1 MGGSSSELRTLLE
14 DEMNMLFKLTHH
26 NVFRIQIQVFK
37 LLFQFAK
44 VTQGMD
50 KKQIQQEKA
59 EDDAENHISNF
70 SDRFYRSLYEL
81 IFKVHMGKTASLDE
95 YFGLVFKA
103 MRTDESVPRIVAF
116 IKRLLQMSY
125 LNEANFTAA
134 TLVILN
140 ELFRIR
146 KDVKLALFQFDFKQ
160 PDMPTKKSTDQ

>member
-1 MGGSSSELRTLLE
+1 ME
-14 DEMNMLFKLTHH
+14 
-26 NVFRIQIQVFK
+26 
-37 LLFQFAK
+37 
-44 VTQGMD
+44 
-50 KKQIQQEKA
+50 KKQIQQEK

-95 YFGLVFKA
+95 YFGLIFKA
-103 MRTDESVPRIVAF
+103 MKSDQSIPRIVAF

-160 PDMPTKKSTDQ
+160 PDAPTKKSADQQIKLDQAGSDDSEEENFIDVDKLQDEIKTEVKTEEKKIK